1 MSAADVRE
9 IRGRIDNIED
19 IRQITKAMNAIA
31 MTKVTRMK
39 RRLAAARPYGAEME
53 RLVAAIL
60 AQPRRSSVTHPLV
73 SGNGS
78 NAVAVLVLNAD
89 RGLCGRFKGDLNRR
103 TEELLAEQA
112 GAGRLLAG
120 GEKARAHFARRP
132 VEMLRTY
139 AHLYENPTMEIAER
153 IAGEAIELFVSGE
166 LGKVVLVY
174 MRFANDLAQKLAV
187 ETLLPVSVEPTGEE
201 EAIVEPDIEAML
213 ASVLPHYVTERVFLA
228 LLHTKTSEDAIR
240 RQAMSS
246 ATDNADDLL
255 QALTRSYH
263 KARQQS
269 ITREI
274 SDIMGGAEALRTA

>member
-1 MSAADVRE
+1 MGAADVRE
-9 IRGRIDNIED
+9 IRGRIENIED

-60 AQPRRSSVTHPLV
+60 AQPRRSPVTHPLV

-78 NAVAVLVLNAD
+78 NAVGVLVLNAD

-153 IAGEAIELFVSGE
+153 IAGEAIELFLSGD
-166 LGKVVLVY
+166 LGRVVLVY
-174 MRFANDLAQKLAV
+174 MRFANDLLQKLAV
-187 ETLLPVSVEPTGEE
+187 ETLLPVSVEPTGE

-213 ASVLPHYVTERVFLA
+213 ASVLPHYVTERVFFA

>member
-1 MSAADVRE
+1 MGAADVRE
-9 IRGRIDNIED
+9 IRGRIENIED

-60 AQPRRSSVTHPLV
+60 AKPRRSPVTHPLV

-78 NAVAVLVLNAD
+78 NAVGVLVLNAD

-153 IAGEAIELFVSGE
+153 IAGEAIELFLSGD
-166 LGKVVLVY
+166 LGRVVLVY
-174 MRFANDLAQKLAV
+174 MRFANDLLQKLAV
-187 ETLLPVSVEPTGEE
+187 ETLLPVSVEPTGE